1 MLPIRNYRNLPLSL
15 QPALETPLD
24 AYYAPQVTIIRA
36 LNSWEVPDPDTPT
49 YIGCQSLY
57 FVGEDGCLESSV
69 SIRYP
74 RRWLDEFDWWEHKQ
88 YQLKDSWQK
97 FFVPVSAPTP
107 IVVPSRFQR
116 ILTWFRNIF
125 VKVF

>member
-24 AYYAPQVTIIRA
+24 AYYAPQVTIIHA
-36 LNSWEVPDPDTPT
+36 LNSREVPDPDTPT

-57 FVGEDGCLESSV
+57 FVGEDSCMEPSV
-69 SIRYP
+69 PVLYP
-74 RRWLDEFDWWEHKQ
+74 RLWLDEFDWWDQKHE
-88 YQLKDSWQK
+88 QLKDSWQR
-97 FFVPVSAPTP
+97 FFASAPASTP

-116 ILTWFRNIF
+116 ILAWFRNIF